1 MSNYLNDPMGIEKKS
16 FEIIE
21 KEIHQKGEYDF
32 ASDEWMV
39 VKRVIHT
46 TADFEYADLIR
57 FKNSPILSC
66 MDAIKSGCKI
76 YTDTNMIRAGIN
88 KRKLTQFGC
97 ELVNFVS
104 DDDVRKR
111 AKELGVTRST
121 VSMMKA
127 CEDESIRIFLIGNA
141 PTALFTLM
149 ELIDSGIASPD
160 VIVGVP
166 VGFVGASE
174 SKKQLLDYDVPSI
187 SIQGRK
193 GGSTVAVS
201 IINAIFYLL
210 DNNR

>member
-1 MSNYLNDPMGIEKKS
+1 MSSYLNDPMGIEKKS

-21 KEIHQKGEYDF
+21 KELGEIGGHSFNDQ
-32 ASDEWMV
+32 ELMV

-46 TADFEYADLIR
+46 TADFEYADIID
-57 FKNSPILSC
+57 FHNGPIKAC
-66 MDAIKSGCKI
+66 MNAIKKGCKI
-76 YTDTNMIRAGIN
+76 YTDTNMIKAGIN
-88 KRKLTQFGC
+88 KRKLKEFGC
-97 ELVNFVS
+97 ELVNFVA
-104 DDDVRKR
+104 DDDVRVK

-127 CEDESIRIFLIGNA
+127 CEDDSIKIFLIGNA

-149 ELIDSGIASPD
+149 ELIDSNKANPD
-160 VIVGVP
+160 AIIGVP

-174 SKKQLLDYDVPSI
+174 SKKQLLHYDVPSI

-193 GGSTVAVS
+193 GGSTVTVA

-210 DNNR
+210 NNDR

>member
-1 MSNYLNDPMGIEKKS
+1 MSGYLNDPMGIEKKS

-21 KEIHQKGEYDF
+21 KEINEKGQYNFSEQ
-32 ASDEWMV
+32 EWMV

-46 TADFEYADLIR
+46 TADFEYVDLIH
-57 FKNSPILSC
+57 FHNIPIDAC
-66 MDAIKSGCKI
+66 INAIKSGCKI
-76 YTDTNMIRAGIN
+76 YTDTNMIKAGIN
-88 KRKLTQFGC
+88 KRKLKEFGC
-97 ELVNFVS
+97 ELVNFVA
-104 DDDVRKR
+104 DEDVRVK

-127 CEDESIRIFLIGNA
+127 CKDESIKIFLIGNA

-149 ELIDSGIASPD
+149 ELIDSDKASPD

-174 SKKQLLDYDVPSI
+174 SKKELLRYNVASI

-193 GGSTVAVS
+193 GGSTVAVA

-210 DNNR
+210 NNER